1 MVKGK
6 STCKTLKAI
15 RRQIAEANDIKY
27 EPRECH
33 YEGPCLG
40 TCPACEAEV
49 RYLERQLGLR
59 RQLGRAVSVIGV
71 SVGLLS
77 ACTSA
82 GTKAVT
88 EKPEA
93 LRGDVDY
100 HESEARCDSEHVMV
114 VGKVAVP
121 EEPDTTSFVKEQQS
135 RQTAPAPKAPLVSQE
150 EEDDDVVIGAVGAVE
165 APMDPPYNP
174 MAPPDTTKVF
184 GDIAEQMP
192 MFPGGDRKL
201 MEYLASSIQ
210 YPPECKE
217 SCIQGRVIVTF
228 VVERDG
234 SISNAKVAKSLDP
247 QLDAEALRVVNA
259 MPKWIPGRQ
268 NGVTVAVKY
277 TIPVTFR
284 LK

>member
-100 HESEARCDSEHVMV
+100 HEPEARCDSEHVMV

-121 EEPDTTSFVKEQQS
+121 EEPDTASFVKEQQS
-135 RQTAPAPKAPLVSQE
+135 RKAAPAPKAPLVTQE
-150 EEDDDVVIGAVGAVE
+150 EQEDDEGVVLRSGEVVVE
-165 APMDPPYNP
+165 PQVA
-174 MAPPDTTKVF
+174 PDTTKIF

-192 MFPGGDRKL
+192 MFQGGDRKL
-201 MEYLASSIQ
+201 MEYLENNVQ
-210 YPPECKE
+210 YPPECE
-217 SCIQGRVIVTF
+217 ETCVQGRVVVTF
-228 VVERDG
+228 LVERDG
-234 SISNAKVAKSLDP
+234 SISNAKVVKSVHPL
-247 QLDAEALRVVNA
+247 LDAEALRVVEG
-259 MPKWIPGRQ
+259 MPKWMPGRQ

>member
-6 STCKTLKAI
+6 ATCKTLKAI

-33 YEGPCLG
+33 YDGPCLG

-100 HESEARCDSEHVMV
+100 HEPEARCDSEHVMV

-121 EEPDTTSFVKEQQS
+121 EEPDTASFVKEQQS
-135 RQTAPAPKAPLVSQE
+135 RQAAPAPKAPLVTQE
-150 EEDDDVVIGAVGAVE
+150 EDEQVLGGVDTSI
-165 APMDPPYNP
+165 
-174 MAPPDTTKVF
+174 MAELQMMAPDTTKVF

-210 YPPECKE
+210 YPPECEE

-234 SISNAKVAKSLDP
+234 SISQAKVAKSLDP
-247 QLDAEALRVVNA
+247 LLDAEALRVVNA

>member
-33 YEGPCLG
+33 YDGPCLG

-49 RYLERQLGLR
+49 RYLEQQLGLR

-71 SVGLLS
+71 SAGLLS
-77 ACTSA
+77 ACTST
-82 GTKAVT
+82 GTKAVA
-88 EKPEA
+88 EKSN
-93 LRGDVDY
+93 GG
-100 HESEARCDSEHVMV
+100 ESNMEVEEPAAGCDSMV

-121 EEPDTTSFVKEQQS
+121 EEPDTASFANEQRS
-135 RQTAPAPKAPLVSQE
+135 RQAATAPKAPLAAQE
-150 EEDDDVVIGAVGAVE
+150 EEDDDVVIGGV
-165 APMDPPYNP
+165 DTSI
-174 MAPPDTTKVF
+174 MAELQKMPPDTTKVF

-234 SISNAKVAKSLDP
+234 SISQAKVVKSLDP
-247 QLDAEALRVVNA
+247 LLDAEALRVVKA

-268 NGVTVAVKY
+268 AGVTVAVKY
-277 TIPVTFR
+277 VIPVTFR

>member
-49 RYLERQLGLR
+49 RYLEQQLGLR
-59 RQLGRAVSVIGV
+59 RQLGRAVSLIGV
-71 SVGLLS
+71 SAGLLS
-77 ACTSA
+77 ACTQSS
-82 GTKAVT
+82 TKVIT
-88 EKPEA
+88 NKPE
-93 LRGDVDY
+93 LTEGDVEYADTTT
-100 HESEARCDSEHVMV
+100 ERMV

-121 EEPDTTSFVKEQQS
+121 EEPDTASFVEEQRSQKAA
-135 RQTAPAPKAPLVSQE
+135 RPQKAPLVTQE
-150 EEDDDVVIGAVGAVE
+150 EQEDDEGVVLRSGEVVVE
-165 APMDPPYNP
+165 PQVA
-174 MAPPDTTKVF
+174 PDTTKIF

-192 MFPGGDRKL
+192 MFQGGDRQL
-201 MEYLASSIQ
+201 MEYLENNVQ
-210 YPPECKE
+210 YPPECE
-217 SCIQGRVIVTF
+217 ETCVQGRVVVTF
-228 VVERDG
+228 LVERDG
-234 SISNAKVAKSLDP
+234 SISNAKVVKSVHPL
-247 QLDAEALRVVNA
+247 LDAEALRVVEG
-259 MPKWIPGRQ
+259 MPKWMPGRQ

>member
-27 EPRECH
+27 EPHECH
-33 YEGPCLG
+33 YDGPCLG

-49 RYLERQLGLR
+49 RYLEQQLGLR
-59 RQLGRAVSVIGV
+59 RQLGRAVSLIGV
-71 SVGLLS
+71 SAGLLS
-77 ACTSA
+77 ACTLPGS
-82 GTKAVT
+82 KAVA
-88 EKPEA
+88 EKPNGAESNME
-93 LRGDVDY
+93 V
-100 HESEARCDSEHVMV
+100 HEPVAGCDSMV

-121 EEPDTTSFVKEQQS
+121 EEPDTASFVKEQQS
-135 RQTAPAPKAPLVSQE
+135 RKAAPAPKAPLVAQE
-150 EEDDDVVIGAVGAVE
+150 EDEQVLGGVQ
-165 APMDPPYNP
+165 DPRI
-174 MAPPDTTKVF
+174 MAELQKMPPDTTEVF

-234 SISNAKVAKSLDP
+234 SISHAKVAKSLDP
-247 QLDAEALRVVNA
+247 LLDAEALRVVKA

-268 NGVTVAVKY
+268 AGVTVAVKY

>member
-33 YEGPCLG
+33 YDGPCFG

-59 RQLGRAVSVIGV
+59 RQLGRAVSLIGV
-71 SVGLLS
+71 SAGLLA
-77 ACTSA
+77 ACVQQDSKT
-82 GTKAVT
+82 VT
-88 EKPEA
+88 VKPNKTV
-93 LRGDVDY
+93 GDVEY
-100 HESEARCDSEHVMV
+100 HEPAAGCDTMV

-121 EEPDTTSFVKEQQS
+121 EEPDTASFIDEQRS
-135 RQTAPAPKAPLVSQE
+135 RKVASAPKAPLVTQE
-150 EEDDDVVIGAVGAVE
+150 EEEDEGEMLKCGEVVV
-165 APMDPPYNP
+165 PQ
-174 MAPPDTTKVF
+174 APPDTTQVF
-184 GDIAEQMP
+184 GIAEQMP

-201 MEYLASSIQ
+201 MEFIENNVQ
-210 YPPECKE
+210 YPPECEE
-217 SCIQGRVIVTF
+217 SCIQGRVIVKF
-228 VVERDG
+228 LVERDG
-234 SISNAKVAKSLDP
+234 SISQAKVVRSIDP
-247 QLDAEALRVVNA
+247 LLDAEALRVVNA

-268 NGVTVAVKY
+268 GGVTVAVRY
-277 TIPVTFR
+277 TIPVSFK

>member
-6 STCKTLKAI
+6 SNCKTLKAI

-33 YEGPCLG
+33 YDGPCLG

-49 RYLERQLGLR
+49 RYLERQLRLR
-59 RQLGRAVSVIGV
+59 RQLGRAVSLIGV

-100 HESEARCDSEHVMV
+100 HEPEARCDSEHVMV

-121 EEPDTTSFVKEQQS
+121 EEPDTASFVKEQQS
-135 RQTAPAPKAPLVSQE
+135 RKAAPAPKAPLAAQE
-150 EEDDDVVIGAVGAVE
+150 EDEQVLGGVQ
-165 APMDPPYNP
+165 DPRI
-174 MAPPDTTKVF
+174 MAELQMMAPDTTKVF

-210 YPPECKE
+210 YPPECEE
-217 SCIQGRVIVTF
+217 SCIQGRAVVTF

-234 SISNAKVAKSLDP
+234 SISNAKVIKRLDP
-247 QLDAEALRVVNA
+247 LLDAEALRVVNA

>member
-1 MVKGK
+1 M
-6 STCKTLKAI
+6 
-15 RRQIAEANDIKY
+15 
-27 EPRECH
+27 
-33 YEGPCLG
+33 
-40 TCPACEAEV
+40 
-49 RYLERQLGLR
+49 
-59 RQLGRAVSVIGV
+59 
-71 SVGLLS
+71 GLLGNVK
-77 ACTSA
+77 TDKVRK
-82 GTKAVT
+82 TV
-88 EKPEA
+88 
-93 LRGDVDY
+93 GDVEY
-100 HESEARCDSEHVMV
+100 HEPAAGCDTMV

-121 EEPDTTSFVKEQQS
+121 EEPDTASFANEQRS
-135 RQTAPAPKAPLVSQE
+135 RQAATAPKAPLVSQE

-234 SISNAKVAKSLDP
+234 SISQAKVVKSLDP
-247 QLDAEALRVVNA
+247 LLDAEALRVVNA

-268 NGVTVAVKY
+268 GGVTVAVKY

>member
-6 STCKTLKAI
+6 TTCKTLKAI

-33 YEGPCLG
+33 YDGPCLG

-49 RYLERQLGLR
+49 RYLEQQLGLR
-59 RQLGRAVSVIGV
+59 RQLGRAVSLIGV
-71 SVGLLS
+71 SAGLLS

-88 EKPEA
+88 EKPNGA
-93 LRGDVDY
+93 
-100 HESEARCDSEHVMV
+100 ESNIEVEEPAAGCDSMV

-121 EEPDTTSFVKEQQS
+121 EEPDTASFVKEQQS
-135 RQTAPAPKAPLVSQE
+135 RKAAPAPKAPLVTQE
-150 EEDDDVVIGAVGAVE
+150 EEDDDVVLGGVGAVGSFE
-165 APMDPPYNP
+165 AK
-174 MAPPDTTKVF
+174 PDINGVY
-184 GDIAEQMP
+184 DIVEQMP

-234 SISNAKVAKSLDP
+234 SISHAKVAKSLDP
-247 QLDAEALRVVNA
+247 RLDAEALRVVNA

-268 NGVTVAVKY
+268 GGVTVAVKY

>member
-1 MVKGK
+1 MKTMVKGK

-33 YEGPCLG
+33 YDGPCLG

-49 RYLERQLGLR
+49 RYLEQQLGLR

-71 SVGLLS
+71 SAGLLS
-77 ACTSA
+77 ACTST
-82 GTKAVT
+82 GTKAVA
-88 EKPEA
+88 EKSN
-93 LRGDVDY
+93 GG
-100 HESEARCDSEHVMV
+100 ESNMEVEEPAAGCDSMV

-121 EEPDTTSFVKEQQS
+121 EEPDTASFANEQRS
-135 RQTAPAPKAPLVSQE
+135 RQAATAPKAPLAAQE
-150 EEDDDVVIGAVGAVE
+150 EEDDDVVIGGV
-165 APMDPPYNP
+165 DTSI
-174 MAPPDTTKVF
+174 MAELQKMPPDTTKVF

-192 MFPGGDRKL
+192 SFPGGDRKL

-234 SISNAKVAKSLDP
+234 SISQAKVVKSLDP
-247 QLDAEALRVVNA
+247 LLDAEALRVVKA

-268 NGVTVAVKY
+268 AGVTVAVKY
-277 TIPVTFR
+277 VIPVTFR

>member
-33 YEGPCLG
+33 YDGPCLG

-49 RYLERQLGLR
+49 RYLEQQLGLR
-59 RQLGRAVSVIGV
+59 RQLGRAVSLIGV
-71 SVGLLS
+71 SAGLLS

-88 EKPEA
+88 EKPNGAESNME
-93 LRGDVDY
+93 V
-100 HESEARCDSEHVMV
+100 HEPAAGCDSMV

-121 EEPDTTSFVKEQQS
+121 EEPDTASFVKEQQS
-135 RQTAPAPKAPLVSQE
+135 RKPAPAPKAPLVAQE
-150 EEDDDVVIGAVGAVE
+150 EEDDEKVLIVGEVGYV
-165 APMDPPYNP
+165 PPEE
-174 MAPPDTTKVF
+174 PDTTKVF

-192 MFPGGDRKL
+192 SFPGGDRKL
-201 MEYLASSIQ
+201 MEYLESSIQ

-234 SISNAKVAKSLDP
+234 SISQAKVAKSLDP
-247 QLDAEALRVVNA
+247 LLDAEALRVVNA

>member
-33 YEGPCLG
+33 YDGPCLG

-49 RYLERQLGLR
+49 RYLEQQLGLR
-59 RQLGRAVSVIGV
+59 RQLGRAVSLIGV
-71 SVGLLS
+71 SAGLLS
-77 ACTSA
+77 ACTST

-88 EKPEA
+88 AKPETTE
-93 LRGDVDY
+93 GDVEY
-100 HESEARCDSEHVMV
+100 REPAAKCDTMV

-121 EEPDTTSFVKEQQS
+121 EEPDTASFVREQRS
-135 RQTAPAPKAPLVSQE
+135 RKAATAPKAPLAAQE
-150 EEDDDVVIGAVGAVE
+150 EEEMVLGGIDMTKV
-165 APMDPPYNP
+165 M
-174 MAPPDTTKVF
+174 MTPPDTTEVF

-192 MFPGGDRKL
+192 SFPGGDRML
-201 MEYLASSIQ
+201 MEYLKSNIQ
-210 YPPECKE
+210 YPPECE
-217 SCIQGRVIVTF
+217 ASCIQGRVIVTF

-234 SISNAKVAKSLDP
+234 SISQAKVAKGIDP
-247 QLDAEALRVVNA
+247 LLDAEALRVVRA
-259 MPKWIPGRQ
+259 MPKWVPGRQ

>member
-6 STCKTLKAI
+6 ATCKTLKAI

-33 YEGPCLG
+33 YDGPCLG

-49 RYLERQLGLR
+49 RYLEQQLGLR

-71 SVGLLS
+71 SAGLLS

-82 GTKAVT
+82 GTKAAA
-88 EKPEA
+88 EKPNGAESNME
-93 LRGDVDY
+93 V
-100 HESEARCDSEHVMV
+100 HEPAAGCDSMV

-121 EEPDTTSFVKEQQS
+121 EEPDTASFANEQRS
-135 RQTAPAPKAPLVSQE
+135 RQAATAPKAPLVTQE
-150 EEDDDVVIGAVGAVE
+150 EQEDDEGVVLRSGEAVVE
-165 APMDPPYNP
+165 PQVA
-174 MAPPDTTKVF
+174 PDTTKIF

-201 MEYLASSIQ
+201 MEYLESSIQ

-234 SISNAKVAKSLDP
+234 SISQAKVAKSLDP
-247 QLDAEALRVVNA
+247 LLDAEALRVVNA

>member
-49 RYLERQLGLR
+49 RYLEQQLGLR

-77 ACTSA
+77 ACTQSS
-82 GTKAVT
+82 TKVIT
-88 EKPEA
+88 NKPE
-93 LRGDVDY
+93 LTEGDVEYADTTT
-100 HESEARCDSEHVMV
+100 ERMV

-121 EEPDTTSFVKEQQS
+121 EEPDTASFVEEQRSQKAA
-135 RQTAPAPKAPLVSQE
+135 RPQKAPLVTQE
-150 EEDDDVVIGAVGAVE
+150 EQEDDEGVVLRSGEVVVE
-165 APMDPPYNP
+165 PQVA
-174 MAPPDTTKVF
+174 PDTTKIF

-192 MFPGGDRKL
+192 MFQGGDRKL
-201 MEYLASSIQ
+201 MEYLENNVQ
-210 YPPECKE
+210 YPPECE
-217 SCIQGRVIVTF
+217 ETCVQGRVVVTF
-228 VVERDG
+228 LVERDG
-234 SISNAKVAKSLDP
+234 SISNAKVVKSVHPL
-247 QLDAEALRVVNA
+247 LDAEALRVVEG
-259 MPKWIPGRQ
+259 MPKWMPGRQ

>member
-1 MVKGK
+1 MKTMVKGK

-33 YEGPCLG
+33 YDGPCLG

-49 RYLERQLGLR
+49 RYLEQQLGLR
-59 RQLGRAVSVIGV
+59 RQLGRAVSLIGV
-71 SVGLLS
+71 SAGLLS

-82 GTKAVT
+82 GTKGVT
-88 EKPEA
+88 EKPNGA
-93 LRGDVDY
+93 
-100 HESEARCDSEHVMV
+100 ESNIEVEEPAAGCDSMV

-121 EEPDTTSFVKEQQS
+121 EEPDTACFVKEQQS
-135 RQTAPAPKAPLVSQE
+135 RQTAPAPKAPLVTQE
-150 EEDDDVVIGAVGAVE
+150 EEDDDVVLGGVGAVGSFE
-165 APMDPPYNP
+165 AK
-174 MAPPDTTKVF
+174 PDINGVY
-184 GDIAEQMP
+184 DIVEQMP

-210 YPPECKE
+210 YPLECKE

-234 SISNAKVAKSLDP
+234 SISHAKVAKSLDP
-247 QLDAEALRVVNA
+247 RLDAEALRVVNA

-268 NGVTVAVKY
+268 GGVTVAVKY

>member
-15 RRQIAEANDIKY
+15 RRQIAEANDIVY
-27 EPRECH
+27 EPHECH
-33 YEGPCLG
+33 YDGPCLG

-49 RYLERQLGLR
+49 RYLEQQLGLR
-59 RQLGRAVSVIGV
+59 RQLGWAVSLIGV
-71 SVGLLS
+71 SAGLLS
-77 ACTSA
+77 ACTST
-82 GTKAVT
+82 GTKAVA
-88 EKPEA
+88 EKSN
-93 LRGDVDY
+93 GG
-100 HESEARCDSEHVMV
+100 ESNMEVEEPAAGCDSMV

-121 EEPDTTSFVKEQQS
+121 EEPDTASFANEQRS
-135 RQTAPAPKAPLVSQE
+135 RQAATAPKAPLAAQE
-150 EEDDDVVIGAVGAVE
+150 EEDDDVVIGGV
-165 APMDPPYNP
+165 DTSI
-174 MAPPDTTKVF
+174 MAELQKMPPDTTKVF

-234 SISNAKVAKSLDP
+234 SISQAKVVKSLDP
-247 QLDAEALRVVNA
+247 LLDAEALRVVKA

-268 NGVTVAVKY
+268 AGVTVAVKY
-277 TIPVTFR
+277 VIPVTFR

>member
-15 RRQIAEANDIKY
+15 RRQIAEANNIKY

-49 RYLERQLGLR
+49 RYLEQQLGLR

-100 HESEARCDSEHVMV
+100 HEPEARCDSEHVMV

-121 EEPDTTSFVKEQQS
+121 EEPDTASFVKEQQS
-135 RQTAPAPKAPLVSQE
+135 RKAAPAPKAPLVAQE
-150 EEDDDVVIGAVGAVE
+150 EDEQVLGGVQ
-165 APMDPPYNP
+165 DPRI
-174 MAPPDTTKVF
+174 MAELQMMVPDTSKVF

-217 SCIQGRVIVTF
+217 NCIQGRVIVTF

-234 SISNAKVAKSLDP
+234 SISQAKVAKSLDP
-247 QLDAEALRVVNA
+247 LLDAEALRVVNA

>member
-49 RYLERQLGLR
+49 RYLEQQLGLR
-59 RQLGRAVSVIGV
+59 RQLGRAVSLIGV

-77 ACTSA
+77 ACTQSS
-82 GTKAVT
+82 TKVIT
-88 EKPEA
+88 NKPE
-93 LRGDVDY
+93 LTEGDVEYADTTT
-100 HESEARCDSEHVMV
+100 ERMV

-121 EEPDTTSFVKEQQS
+121 EEPDTASFVEEQRSQKAA
-135 RQTAPAPKAPLVSQE
+135 RPQKAPLVTQE
-150 EEDDDVVIGAVGAVE
+150 EQEDDEGVVLRSGEVVVE
-165 APMDPPYNP
+165 PQVA
-174 MAPPDTTKVF
+174 PDTTKIF

-192 MFPGGDRKL
+192 MFQGGDRKL
-201 MEYLASSIQ
+201 MEYLENNVQ
-210 YPPECKE
+210 YPPECE
-217 SCIQGRVIVTF
+217 ETCVQGRVVVTF
-228 VVERDG
+228 LVERDG
-234 SISNAKVAKSLDP
+234 SISNAKVVKSVHPL
-247 QLDAEALRVVNA
+247 LDAEALRVVNA

>member
-1 MVKGK
+1 M
-6 STCKTLKAI
+6 
-15 RRQIAEANDIKY
+15 
-27 EPRECH
+27 PRH
-33 YEGPCLG
+33 LS
-40 TCPACEAEV
+40 
-49 RYLERQLGLR
+49 RLR
-59 RQLGRAVSVIGV
+59 G

-88 EKPEA
+88 EEPEA

-121 EEPDTTSFVKEQQS
+121 EEPDTASFVKEQQS
-135 RQTAPAPKAPLVSQE
+135 RKAAPAPKAPLVSQE

-217 SCIQGRVIVTF
+217 SRTQGRVIVTF

-234 SISNAKVAKSLDP
+234 SISQAKVAKSLDP
-247 QLDAEALRVVNA
+247 LLDAEALRVVNA

>member
-121 EEPDTTSFVKEQQS
+121 EEPDTASFVKEQQS
-135 RQTAPAPKAPLVSQE
+135 RKPSPAPKAPLVAQE
-150 EEDDDVVIGAVGAVE
+150 EDEQVLGGVA
-165 APMDPPYNP
+165 DPRI
-174 MAPPDTTKVF
+174 MAELQMMAPDTTKVF

-210 YPPECKE
+210 YPPECEE
-217 SCIQGRVIVTF
+217 SCVQGRVIVTF

-234 SISNAKVAKSLDP
+234 SISQAKVAKSLDP
-247 QLDAEALRVVNA
+247 LLDAEALRVVNA

>member
-1 MVKGK
+1 MEVH
-6 STCKTLKAI
+6 
-15 RRQIAEANDIKY
+15 
-27 EPRECH
+27 EP
-33 YEGPCLG
+33 
-40 TCPACEAEV
+40 AA
-49 RYLERQLGLR
+49 
-59 RQLGRAVSVIGV
+59 S
-71 SVGLLS
+71 
-77 ACTSA
+77 
-82 GTKAVT
+82 
-88 EKPEA
+88 
-93 LRGDVDY
+93 
-100 HESEARCDSEHVMV
+100 CDSEHVMV

-121 EEPDTTSFVKEQQS
+121 EEPDTASFVKEQQS
-135 RQTAPAPKAPLVSQE
+135 RKPSPAPKAPLVAQE
-150 EEDDDVVIGAVGAVE
+150 EDEQVLGGVQ
-165 APMDPPYNP
+165 DPRI
-174 MAPPDTTKVF
+174 MAELQMMAPDTTKVF

-234 SISNAKVAKSLDP
+234 SISQAKVAKSLDP
-247 QLDAEALRVVNA
+247 LLDAEALRVVNA

>member
-33 YEGPCLG
+33 YDGPCLG

-49 RYLERQLGLR
+49 RYLEQQLGLR

-71 SVGLLS
+71 SAGLLS

-82 GTKAVT
+82 GTKAAA
-88 EKPEA
+88 EKPNGAESNME
-93 LRGDVDY
+93 V
-100 HESEARCDSEHVMV
+100 HEPAASCDSMV

-121 EEPDTTSFVKEQQS
+121 EEPDTASFVKEQQS
-135 RQTAPAPKAPLVSQE
+135 RKAAPAPKAPLVAQE
-150 EEDDDVVIGAVGAVE
+150 EEDDEKVLIVGEVGYV
-165 APMDPPYNP
+165 PPEE
-174 MAPPDTTKVF
+174 PDTTQVF

-234 SISNAKVAKSLDP
+234 SISQAKVVKSLDP
-247 QLDAEALRVVNA
+247 LLDAEALRVVNA

>member
-33 YEGPCLG
+33 YDGPCLG

-49 RYLERQLGLR
+49 RYLEQQLGLR

-88 EKPEA
+88 EKPNGAKSNIEVEEPA
-93 LRGDVDY
+93 AG
-100 HESEARCDSEHVMV
+100 CDSMV

-121 EEPDTTSFVKEQQS
+121 EEPDTASFVKEQQS
-135 RQTAPAPKAPLVSQE
+135 RQATPAPKAPLVTQE
-150 EEDDDVVIGAVGAVE
+150 EDEQVLGGVDASI
-165 APMDPPYNP
+165 
-174 MAPPDTTKVF
+174 MAELQMMAPDTTKVF

-192 MFPGGDRKL
+192 MFQGGDRKL
-201 MEYLASSIQ
+201 MEYLASSMQ
-210 YPPECKE
+210 YPPECEE
-217 SCIQGRVIVTF
+217 SCVQGRVVVTF
-228 VVERDG
+228 LVERDG
-234 SISNAKVAKSLDP
+234 SISNAKVVKSVHPL
-247 QLDAEALRVVNA
+247 LDAEALRVVEG
-259 MPKWIPGRQ
+259 MPKWMPGRQ

>member
-33 YEGPCLG
+33 YDGPCLG

-49 RYLERQLGLR
+49 RYLEQQLGLR
-59 RQLGRAVSVIGV
+59 RQLGRAVSLIGV
-71 SVGLLS
+71 SAGLLS

-88 EKPEA
+88 EKPNGA
-93 LRGDVDY
+93 
-100 HESEARCDSEHVMV
+100 ESNIEVEEPAAGCDSMV

-121 EEPDTTSFVKEQQS
+121 EEPDTACFVKEQQS
-135 RQTAPAPKAPLVSQE
+135 RQTAPAPKAPLVTQE
-150 EEDDDVVIGAVGAVE
+150 EEDDDVVLGGVGAVGSFE
-165 APMDPPYNP
+165 AK
-174 MAPPDTTKVF
+174 PDINGVY
-184 GDIAEQMP
+184 DIVEQMP

-210 YPPECKE
+210 YPLECKE

-234 SISNAKVAKSLDP
+234 SISHAKVAKSLDP
-247 QLDAEALRVVNA
+247 RLDAEALRVVNA

-268 NGVTVAVKY
+268 GGVTVAVKY

>member
-1 MVKGK
+1 MKTMVKGK

-33 YEGPCLG
+33 YDGPCLG

-49 RYLERQLGLR
+49 RYLEQQLGLR

-71 SVGLLS
+71 SAGLLS
-77 ACTSA
+77 ACTST
-82 GTKAVT
+82 GTKAVA
-88 EKPEA
+88 EKSNGGESNME
-93 LRGDVDY
+93 V
-100 HESEARCDSEHVMV
+100 HEPAAGCDSMV

-121 EEPDTTSFVKEQQS
+121 EEPDTASFANEQRS
-135 RQTAPAPKAPLVSQE
+135 RQAATAPKAPLAAQE
-150 EEDDDVVIGAVGAVE
+150 EEDDDVVIGGV
-165 APMDPPYNP
+165 DTSI
-174 MAPPDTTKVF
+174 MAELQKMPPDTTKVF

-234 SISNAKVAKSLDP
+234 SISQAKVVKSLDP
-247 QLDAEALRVVNA
+247 LLDAEALRVVKA

-268 NGVTVAVKY
+268 AGVTVAVKY
-277 TIPVTFR
+277 VIPVTFR

>member
-33 YEGPCLG
+33 YDGPCLG

-49 RYLERQLGLR
+49 RYLEQQLGLR
-59 RQLGRAVSVIGV
+59 RQLGRAVSLIGV
-71 SVGLLS
+71 SAGLLS

-88 EKPEA
+88 EKPNGAESNME
-93 LRGDVDY
+93 V
-100 HESEARCDSEHVMV
+100 HEPAAGCDSMV

-121 EEPDTTSFVKEQQS
+121 EEPDTASFVKEQQS
-135 RQTAPAPKAPLVSQE
+135 RKAAPAPKAPLVAQE
-150 EEDDDVVIGAVGAVE
+150 EEDDDVVLGGVGAVDSFE
-165 APMDPPYNP
+165 AK
-174 MAPPDTTKVF
+174 PDINGVY
-184 GDIAEQMP
+184 DIVEQMP
-192 MFPGGDRKL
+192 SFPGGDRKL

-234 SISNAKVAKSLDP
+234 SISQAKVAKSLNP
-247 QLDAEALRVVNA
+247 LLDAEALRVVNA

>member
-6 STCKTLKAI
+6 TTCKTLKAI

-33 YEGPCLG
+33 YDGPCLG

-49 RYLERQLGLR
+49 RYLEQQLGLR

-71 SVGLLS
+71 SAGLLS

-82 GTKAVT
+82 GTKAAA
-88 EKPEA
+88 EKPNGAKSNIE
-93 LRGDVDY
+93 V
-100 HESEARCDSEHVMV
+100 HEPAAGCDSMV

-121 EEPDTTSFVKEQQS
+121 EEPDTASFVKEQQS
-135 RQTAPAPKAPLVSQE
+135 RKAAPAPKAPLVAQE
-150 EEDDDVVIGAVGAVE
+150 EEDDDVVLGGVQ
-165 APMDPPYNP
+165 DPRI
-174 MAPPDTTKVF
+174 MAELQMMAPDTTKVF

-192 MFPGGDRKL
+192 SFPGGGRKL
-201 MEYLASSIQ
+201 MEYLESSIQ

-234 SISNAKVAKSLDP
+234 SISQAKVAKSLDP
-247 QLDAEALRVVNA
+247 RLDAEALRVVNA

-268 NGVTVAVKY
+268 GGVTVAVKY

>member
-15 RRQIAEANDIKY
+15 RKQIAEANDIKY

-33 YEGPCLG
+33 YDGPCLG

-49 RYLERQLGLR
+49 RYLEQQLGLR

-71 SVGLLS
+71 SAGLLS

-82 GTKAVT
+82 GTKAAA
-88 EKPEA
+88 EKPNGAESNME
-93 LRGDVDY
+93 V
-100 HESEARCDSEHVMV
+100 HEPVASCDSMM

-121 EEPDTTSFVKEQQS
+121 EEPDTASFVKEQQS
-135 RQTAPAPKAPLVSQE
+135 RKPSPAPKAPLVAQE
-150 EEDDDVVIGAVGAVE
+150 EEDDEKVLIVGEVGYV
-165 APMDPPYNP
+165 PPEE
-174 MAPPDTTKVF
+174 PDTTQVF

-201 MEYLASSIQ
+201 MEYLESSIQ
-210 YPPECKE
+210 YPQECEE
-217 SCIQGRVIVTF
+217 SCVQGRVIVTF

-234 SISNAKVAKSLDP
+234 SISQAKVAKSLDP
-247 QLDAEALRVVNA
+247 LLDAEALRVVNA